1 MEGVVE
7 GVVGVRTRWERKRLV
22 ARRHGRCPQRPT
34 GDRRQLHTDAS
45 AAARHPPPPPP
56 SYSTRPRTLP
66 GMRFKPPPA
75 LPQGCHRHR
84 PAATRR
90 ARARRGCAGRRVAGV
105 PGGRRRP
112 LWWALL
118 PRPRNKI
125 HVPPNARKDKQKAG
139 MAALLTTHLPT
150 TCPSPPQG
158 GQQRRPAP
166 SRMQARDEHEQSH
179 PMRLSGR
186 RRRRMAQRAAGGEG
200 RKGGTAFSQHLPNTP
215 VGRGRGFGGGGAG
228 VHTRC
233 HGRGGP
239 GGAGAHDGA
248 AHG

>member
-22 ARRHGRCPQRPT
+22 ARCHGRRPQRPT

-75 LPQGCHRHR
+75 PPQGRHRHR

-112 LWWALL
+112 LRWALL
-118 PRPRNKI
+118 PCPRNKI
-125 HVPPNARKDKQKAG
+125 HVPPSARKDKQKAG
-139 MAALLTTHLPT
+139 KAARLTNHLPLPT
-150 TCPSPPQG
+150 TRWAAKAASPLPH
-158 GQQRRPAP
+158 A
-166 SRMQARDEHEQSH
+166 
-179 PMRLSGR
+179 
-186 RRRRMAQRAAGGEG
+186 GEG
-200 RKGGTAFSQHLPNTP
+200 RARAVPPHAFERAAPAPHGAKSGGWGGEKGGD
-215 VGRGRGFGGGGAG
+215 G
-228 VHTRC
+228 V
-233 HGRGGP
+233 
-239 GGAGAHDGA
+239 
-248 AHG
+248 